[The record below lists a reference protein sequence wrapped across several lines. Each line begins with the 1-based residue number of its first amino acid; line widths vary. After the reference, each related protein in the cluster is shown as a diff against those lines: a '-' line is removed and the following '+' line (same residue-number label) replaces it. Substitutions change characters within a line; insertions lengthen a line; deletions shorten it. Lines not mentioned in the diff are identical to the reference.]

1 MNGANGGWKIR
12 IRRMV
17 EQRLLLCA
25 AVVAVLCVMAA
36 DVFWMAGCL
45 LALLL
50 GAAACYL
57 LGWRKGVVMVAVGLV
72 ASLVLQGRKSAAESS
87 RIYLLEETEAR
98 VVARA
103 LADAMGSE
111 RAWMAETRIIEGP
124 APGAK
129 VIWRGRGGMPVAGS
143 RVTAKGMFSLPQPPR
158 HRGEF
163 DRVAWMDRMGFAA
176 EFQTRDVRTE
186 ELHTPWRAEKAALF
200 RHGFA
205 SSIIHG
211 LDGESVAAQVISA
224 MVVGQRPSDADDVIT
239 VFRNSGTL
247 HVFSVSGLHVAMVGG
262 IGWFC
267 ASLLGVSRRKAV
279 MILLPLMFGYAWV
292 TGNGPPAVRSAWM
305 AAIFL
310 GAFVFRRKPD
320 LLNSLGT
327 VLLAGMLWD
336 GRMLF
341 QTGVQLSYGVVAAI
355 AVGMGPASRLF
366 SWISKKE
373 LYLPDDERSKL
384 RKIWDTSRA
393 WLASSLSVSFAAAL
407 GSAPL
412 TMLHFGLVTPVS
424 LLANLVLLPLV
435 FGILSLGLL
444 GAALYPVAPWASAWV
459 NRANGLLADASVMA
473 AESFASLPGGHIVTR
488 RPDQPMLIVYD
499 LRFGGMASVLTDTRG
514 DAVMFD
520 CGGRGSFR
528 RTVLPTLRAQGVEPR
543 TVILS
548 HPDGG
553 HMGGGYA
560 VWRSLPVREVVLP
573 VDVGRSTAL
582 HSWKTNAAADGVMV
596 RQAADVA
603 RIAGPDGAVWH
614 RLNLPIPGPSP
625 ALADDRVAV
634 WRLDWRGWRILFTSD
649 AGFRTEHDL
658 LQSHAD
664 IRADVIVAG
673 KHRND
678 LSLGDDFLTAVD
690 PQAIL
695 AKNPDYPAEERHTP
709 QAIAAWKQR
718 GIAFIDKSDVG
729 GVTLTVD
736 DAENLVISG
745 FLTPDKPVVLR
756 RKNR

>member
-1 MNGANGGWKIR
+1 VNGANGGWKIR

-36 DVFWMAGCL
+36 DVYWPAGCL
-45 LALLL
+45 VALVL
-50 GAAACYL
+50 GAMASCLA
-57 LGWRKGVVMVAVGLV
+57 GWRKGVTMGVVGL
-72 ASLVLQGRKSAAESS
+72 AATLVLHGRKSATENARANLLESS
-87 RIYLLEETEAR
+87 EVRVAARILSDAR
-98 VVARA
+98 
-103 LADAMGSE
+103 GSE
-111 RAWMAETRIIEGP
+111 RGWIAEARILEGP
-124 APGAK
+124 ASGAK
-129 VIWRGRGGMPVAGS
+129 VMWRGRGGVPVAGS
-143 RVTAKGMFSLPQPPR
+143 RVAAKGSFLPPEPPR

-163 DRVAWMDRMGFAA
+163 DRVAWMERMGFAA
-176 EFQTRDVRTE
+176 EFHTRDARTQE
-186 ELHTPWRAEKAALF
+186 MRTPWLAEQAARF

-205 SSIIHG
+205 TSILHG
-211 LDGESVAAQVISA
+211 LDGESQAAQVISA
-224 MVVGQRPSDADDVIT
+224 MVVGQRPSDADEMMT
-239 VFRNSGTL
+239 AFLHSGTL

-262 IGWFC
+262 IGWLC
-267 ASLLGVSRRKAV
+267 ASLLGVSRRNAV
-279 MILLPLMFGYAWV
+279 MILLPLMFGYAWI

-305 AAIFL
+305 AALFL
-310 GAFVFRRKPD
+310 AAFVFRRKPD

-366 SWISKKE
+366 AWISKKE
-373 LYLPDDERSKL
+373 LYLPDDERGKL
-384 RKIWDTSRA
+384 RKMWDSSRA
-393 WLASSLSVSFAAAL
+393 WLAGSLSVSLAAAL
-407 GSAPL
+407 GSTPL

-444 GAALYPVAPWASAWV
+444 GAALFPVAPWASAWV
-459 NRANGLLADASVMA
+459 NRANGVLADASVVA
-473 AESFASLPGGHIVTR
+473 AESFASIPGGHIVTR
-488 RPDQPMLIVYD
+488 RPDQPMLLVYD
-499 LRFGGMASVLTDTRG
+499 LPYGGMASVLTDTRG
-514 DAVMFD
+514 DALMFD
-520 CGGRGSFR
+520 CGGRGSFQ
-528 RTVLPTLRAQGVEPR
+528 RTVLPTLRAQGIEPGSM
-543 TVILS
+543 ILS

-582 HSWKTNAAADGVMV
+582 RSWKTIAAADGVLV

-614 RLNLPIPGPSP
+614 RLNVPLPGSSP

-658 LQSHAD
+658 LQSKAD
-664 IRADVIVAG
+664 IQADVIVSG

-678 LSLGDDFLTAVD
+678 LSLGDDFLTGVS
-690 PQAIL
+690 PRVIL
-695 AKNPDYPAEERHTP
+695 AKNPDYPAEERHAP
-709 QAIAAWKQR
+709 QAVAAWKER
-718 GIAFIDKSDVG
+718 GIAFVDKTHAG
-729 GVTLTVD
+729 GVTLTVNGGGD
-736 DAENLVISG
+736 LVISG
-745 FLTPDKPVVLR
+745 FLTPERTVVLR
-756 RKNR
+756 RK